1 MSDKLDLHGFT
12 KIEAIEELIKFYN
25 NRVKKGN
32 LTPFEVIHGY
42 GSSGVGGVLL
52 TRIRSFLSGFPDQLE
67 FDSGKNPFAVN
78 PGSTRVIPKKLLPQA
93 VDLLG
98 EEILDFCEAPKTLSK
113 IVGKFH
119 RYEESKIQ
127 ASIKLLE
134 KQNRLK
140 SFYKGAFK
148 VYQVSQKF

>member
-1 MSDKLDLHGFT
+1 MKDEIDLHGLT
-12 KIEAIEELIKFYN
+12 KIEAIEALIKFYN
-25 NRVKKGN
+25 SRVKKGN

-52 TRIRSFLSGFPDQLE
+52 NRIRGFLSNFSEELE
-67 FDSGKNPFAVN
+67 FDYGKNPLFCN
-78 PGSTRVIPKKLLPQA
+78 PGSTRVFPKKPLPETI
-93 VDLLG
+93 DLLG

-113 IVGKFH
+113 IIGKFH

-134 KQNRLK
+134 KQKRLK
-140 SFYKGAFK
+140 IFYKGSFK
-148 VYQVSQKF
+148 VFQTIF

>member
-1 MSDKLDLHGFT
+1 MKDEIDLHGLT
-12 KIEAIEELIKFYN
+12 KIEAIEALIKFYN
-25 NRVKKGN
+25 SRVKKGN

-52 TRIRSFLSGFPDQLE
+52 TRIRGFLSNFSEELE
-67 FDSGKNPFAVN
+67 FDYGKNPLFCN
-78 PGSTRVIPKKLLPQA
+78 PGSTRVFPKKPLPETI
-93 VDLLG
+93 DLLG

-113 IVGKFH
+113 IIGKFH

-134 KQNRLK
+134 KQKRLK
-140 SFYKGAFK
+140 IFYKGSFK
-148 VYQVSQKF
+148 VFQTIF